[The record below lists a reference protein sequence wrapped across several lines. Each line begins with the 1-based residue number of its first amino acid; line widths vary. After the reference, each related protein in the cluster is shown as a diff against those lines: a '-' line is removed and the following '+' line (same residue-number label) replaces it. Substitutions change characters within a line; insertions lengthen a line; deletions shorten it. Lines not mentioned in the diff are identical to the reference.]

1 MACEWHLDK
10 GILERPD
17 GAAVLTQDQEAPW
30 DALPRCCSR
39 CSSEDPRGPSGLD
52 IICFQETAM
61 RAHVTARGG
70 AEVLPDS
77 MAAKG
82 CGHQSPR
89 LNRSGREGHR
99 GALPLS

>member
-1 MACEWHLDK
+1 
-10 GILERPD
+10 
-17 GAAVLTQDQEAPW
+17 
-30 DALPRCCSR
+30 
-39 CSSEDPRGPSGLD
+39 
-52 IICFQETAM
+52 M